1 MPAQVFLRDVSYPR
15 INHRRTARFLIKRLH
30 SLNHLRNLTIPKPFL
45 VTVALNYPG
54 IRLLLGRRLVS
65 RESPLP
71 FHQLGIG
78 KYMVETLVV
87 VEKRNTKT
95 ADVVIER
102 DSDGSSRRVASF
114 RYVSD

>member
-1 MPAQVFLRDVSYPR
+1 
-15 INHRRTARFLIKRLH
+15 
-30 SLNHLRNLTIPKPFL
+30 
-45 VTVALNYPG
+45 
-54 IRLLLGRRLVS
+54 
-65 RESPLP
+65 
-71 FHQLGIG
+71 
-78 KYMVETLVV
+78 MVETLVV